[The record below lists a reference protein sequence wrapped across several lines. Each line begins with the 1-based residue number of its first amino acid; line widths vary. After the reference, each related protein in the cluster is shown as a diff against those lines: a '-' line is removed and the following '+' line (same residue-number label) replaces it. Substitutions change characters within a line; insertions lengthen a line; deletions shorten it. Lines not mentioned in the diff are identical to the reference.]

1 MNAIIIT
8 INNNKWNIKGIDH
21 KIEENI
27 IDIHIEKNSDRLRK
41 KYLDFVDGLGEKK
54 IGEKAICDYFKIS
67 KGYNIWWMS
76 LIVEK
81 SVYKS
86 PCITNCIKL
95 LALEEIIIKYKINEL
110 KVKSSKKDIITSIRQ
125 LTANLGIRC
134 KTENKSIFF
143 NIKGYFNFRALYN
156 STPQILRAG
165 LFFLRQ
171 FFSKWIWINLLY
183 RPFKSTNSIMIFSY
197 FIHLDLDKLKEGNFY
212 SNHWGPLPELIKKNK
227 IVSNWFHHFL
237 RSDSAGSVKEGLKH
251 ISKFNNDDQ
260 SHIFINNFLR
270 FGMLFRI
277 LKDFIKLSNKS
288 LGGAYMLRNFRVQ
301 DSSVNLWSILEN
313 NWISSVRGITLMQNL
328 IWIYQLDKA
337 FSELPFQK
345 VGIYLLENQGWE
357 RAMIHAWRR
366 NNHGMLLGVQHSVI
380 RFWDLRYFDGYMKG
394 FANKDSDIP
403 KPDAI
408 ILNGPS
414 ALESYL
420 KAGYDKK
427 FFLQAEALRYM
438 SENQKSVSFVEDSK
452 TSIKILIL
460 GDINAA
466 ATKALLVL
474 LEKLKVKGLKFIIKF
489 HPGTLMDLNQYP
501 SLNINEVKLPLNKI
515 LSQFNTCIA
524 IGSTTAGLNAYLSG
538 LRVSVFLVEG
548 ELNLS
553 PLKGIPSIK
562 YLYNLVDLKSFI
574 SGNRESHP
582 VKSEDSL
589 PYFWQDSFLSKWNS
603 LVKRL
608 YLVDKVNQR
617 TID

>member
-1 MNAIIIT
+1 MNEIIIV
-8 INNNKWNIKGIDH
+8 INGNKWEIKAASNKID
-21 KIEENI
+21 ENI
-27 IDIHIEKNSDRLRK
+27 LDIYIEKNSDRLRK
-41 KYLDFVDGLGEKK
+41 KYLDFVEGLAKKK
-54 IGEKAICDYFKIS
+54 IGEKALCDYFKIS

-81 SVYKS
+81 SVFKS
-86 PCITNCIKL
+86 PCIVSCIKL
-95 LALEEIIIKYKINEL
+95 LALEEIINIHKIDKL
-110 KVKSSKKDIITSIRQ
+110 TVKGSDKNIINSIRE
-125 LTANLGIRC
+125 LTANLGIRF
-134 KTENKSIFF
+134 KTERKLNLF
-143 NIKGYFNFRALYN
+143 NIKDYLNPRELYN
-156 STPQILRAG
+156 SAPQILRAY

-171 FFSKWIWINLLY
+171 FFSKWVWINLLY
-183 RPFKSTNSIMIFSY
+183 RPLKSTNSIMIFSY

-212 SNHWGPLPELIKKNK
+212 SNHWGPLPELLNQNK
-227 IVSNWFHHFL
+227 VVSNWFHHFL

-251 ISKFNNDDQ
+251 IRKFNNVDQ

-270 FGMLFRI
+270 FGMLFKI
-277 LKDFIKLSNKS
+277 LKDFIQLSNKF
-288 LGGAYMLRNFRVQ
+288 LGKAYMLKNFRVK
-301 DSSVNLWSILEN
+301 DSCVNLWSILEN
-313 NWISSVRGITLMQNL
+313 DWTSSLKGITLMQNL

-337 FSELPFQK
+337 FSELPFQR
-345 VGIYLLENQGWE
+345 VGIYLFENQGWE

-380 RFWDLRYFDGYMKG
+380 RFWDMRYFDGYMKK

-408 ILNGPS
+408 ILNGPF

-427 FFLQAEALRYM
+427 FFLQAEALRYI
-438 SENQKSVSFVEDSK
+438 SENKKSVSFTEDSK

-460 GDINAA
+460 GDINAG
-466 ATKALLVL
+466 ATKALLML
-474 LEKLKVKGLKFIIKF
+474 LEKLKVKGLKFTIKF
-489 HPGTLMDLNQYP
+489 HPGTIIDLNDYP

-553 PLKGIPSIK
+553 PLKDIPGINF
-562 YLYNLVDLKSFI
+562 LHNLADLNSFI
-574 SGNRESHP
+574 CGNREP
-582 VKSEDSL
+582 LPEKSEDSL
-589 PYFWQDSFLSKWNS
+589 LYFWQDSVLSKWNK
-603 LVKRL
+603 LVKKIIL
-608 YLVDKVNQR
+608 D
-617 TID
+617 